1 MSMKIAKIPESDIT
15 ARKPDSDEE
24 DDLFDPGNIEGLQM
38 AGKSGKHSAVQ
49 KLAASRPE
57 FATGTAAKHKA
68 GAFGKPKPTSPTLHG
83 LPGEVSQKGP
93 KTRKKT

>member
-1 MSMKIAKIPESDIT
+1 MSMKIAKIPDSDVS
-15 ARKPDSDEE
+15 ARKTDADEE
-24 DDLFDPGNIEGLQM
+24 DDDFDPGNIEGRQM
-38 AGKSGKHSAVQ
+38 AGKTGKHSAVQ

-57 FATGTAAKHKA
+57 FATGNAATPKA
-68 GAFGKPKPTSPTLHG
+68 GAFGKPKPTKPVFHG

>member
-24 DDLFDPGNIEGLQM
+24 D
-38 AGKSGKHSAVQ
+38 
-49 KLAASRPE
+49 SRPE
-57 FATGTAAKHKA
+57 FATGPAAKHKA
-68 GAFGKPKPTSPTLHG
+68 GAFGKPKPPSPTLHG